1 MKLTKLSKANKFINK
16 KLVIEKSRENMFRD
30 IKESI

>member
-1 MKLTKLSKANKFINK
+1 MKLTKLSKATKFINK
-16 KLVIEKSRENMFRD
+16 KLVIEKSRENMFRE